1 MAYLIEYKVKQELTS
16 KEVFSER
23 KVNLENAYKMAIE
36 LVRQDPNNEWNQ
48 KALAWCLIDLIK
60 KTQDKLYIE
69 QLNNIPEDAYDEVLI
84 SSRNKVMRLLNPLNN
99 EINKAKE
106 LSQSGHHRESANVY
120 FNLLKQ
126 QPENTDLQISFAW
139 ELYRLS

>member
-1 MAYLIEYKVKQELTS
+1 MAYLREYKVKQELTS
-16 KEVFSER
+16 KEVFAER

-99 EINKAKE
+99 EVNKAKE
-106 LSQSGHHRESANVY
+106 
-120 FNLLKQ
+120 
-126 QPENTDLQISFAW
+126 
-139 ELYRLS
+139 

>member
-60 KTQDKLYIE
+60 K
-69 QLNNIPEDAYDEVLI
+69 N
-84 SSRNKVMRLLNPLNN
+84 SR
-99 EINKAKE
+99 
-106 LSQSGHHRESANVY
+106 
-120 FNLLKQ
+120 
-126 QPENTDLQISFAW
+126 
-139 ELYRLS
+139 